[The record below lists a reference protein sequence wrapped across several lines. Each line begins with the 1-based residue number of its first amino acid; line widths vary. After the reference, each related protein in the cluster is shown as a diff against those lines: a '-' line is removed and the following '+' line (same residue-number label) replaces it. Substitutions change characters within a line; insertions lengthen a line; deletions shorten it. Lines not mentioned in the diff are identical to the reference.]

1 MSENGFSP
9 NNIKLNRDQI
19 MTEKHIRNIA
29 VITALV
35 FVAFLQSCYYDNEED
50 LYPTPPECDTVDV
63 SYSQQVWPIIN
74 SNCTGCHSGGA
85 PQGNVSLENYDDIV
99 IAANNGSL
107 LGVIKHEDG
116 WSPMP
121 KGGGKLS
128 DCNIAI
134 IENWVNDGTP
144 DN

>member
-1 MSENGFSP
+1 MRNNYIVKTLLFFS
-9 NNIKLNRDQI
+9 I
-19 MTEKHIRNIA
+19 ML
-29 VITALV
+29 LV
-35 FVAFLQSCYYDNEED
+35 VMQSCYYDNEED
-50 LYPTPPECDTVDV
+50 LYPTQPECDTVDV

-74 SNCTGCHSGGA
+74 QNCTGCHSGGA
-85 PQGNVSLENYDDIV
+85 PQGNVALENYDDVV
-99 IAANNGSL
+99 ISANNGSL

-134 IENWVNDGTP
+134 IESWVNDGTP